1 VAYGRRVGALL
12 PWQGRR
18 AETVGADI
26 RVLVALEDDYR
37 VYRETIAAVLRV
49 LRPGAEVESTAIEA
63 LEEELERFDPQ
74 VVICG
79 GHHEGIEPDGRAA
92 WIELS
97 LDPTRPTMIS
107 VGSCSLELTNPGV
120 EELLEVIDELHE
132 LRVTHQY

>member
-1 VAYGRRVGALL
+1 MPPGWCAATLAGSA
-12 PWQGRR
+12 RR
-18 AETVGADI
+18 ARRGADI

-63 LEEELERFDPQ
+63 LEEELERFKPQ

-79 GHHEGIEPDGRAA
+79 RPESAGPSDVPA

-97 LDPTRPTMIS
+97 LDPLRPGRIR
-107 VGSCSLELTNPGV
+107 VGDRRWESTNPTLDV
-120 EELLEVIDELHE
+120 LLGVIDEVEVALS
-132 LRVTHQY
+132 